1 MKVQWRRKRGEL
13 RRKEGDENE
22 STIEKEESRTT

>member
-13 RRKEGDENE
+13 RRKEGDGHE
-22 STIEKEESRTT
+22 STMEKEERRTT